1 MSSSLV
7 DKDAAA
13 QDRIIKHMNADHSD
27 SLIRYVRYYKG
38 LSSFSARN
46 ALLKNI
52 TLGTLEISCSAFPIK
67 ESSHTIAIDPP
78 LNSWAE
84 ARARLVEMD
93 GYACKGLGCSNITVK
108 KYVRPKGFMAV
119 VFGAC
124 LWTYLTFSRRS
135 HFLPGS
141 LYYNYFFSFVP
152 GFAKFCYTI
161 QPLLIT
167 LMVALHSAEVI
178 HLAITRLE
186 KHTVPIFSQLWWK
199 WILSDSIEGL
209 GALKRFDRIV
219 DEERLKRERQKH

>member
-1 MSSSLV
+1 MSSSI
-7 DKDAAA
+7 DKDAGA
-13 QDRIIKHMNADHSD
+13 QDRIIRHMNADHSD
-27 SLIRYVRYYKG
+27 SLIRYVRHYKG

-46 ALLKNI
+46 ARLKTI
-52 TLGTLEISCSAFPIK
+52 TLSTLEVSCSAFPNK
-67 ESSHTIAIDPP
+67 ESRHTIPIDPP
-78 LNSWAE
+78 LNSWAD
-84 ARARLVEMD
+84 ARTRLAEMD
-93 GYACKGLGCSNITVK
+93 GYACKSLGCSNITVK
-108 KYVRPKGFMAV
+108 RYVPPKGFMAV

-141 LYYNYFFSFVP
+141 LYYTYFFGFVP

-186 KHTVPIFSQLWWK
+186 KHTVPVFSPLWWK

-219 DEERLKRERQKH
+219 NEERLKKERQKH